1 MSDWKIDNKDLVDVY
16 ENVDLVHSIGAILM
30 DWLRDVDLIEFQ
42 LVRSI
47 NESKQHINVFKVTE
61 HIKSIIDKSKTP
73 LNIPL
78 PNQIPMIIKPKPYL
92 RITDNQGKI
101 HEQLGGYLLNGEK
114 IYNEIII
121 KKWRLRVKTKIDE
134 INIVYDAI
142 NNISSVGYKINK
154 DVSCFAAKRQILLG
168 YMV

>member
-1 MSDWKIDNKDLVDVY
+1 
-16 ENVDLVHSIGAILM
+16 
-30 DWLRDVDLIEFQ
+30 
-42 LVRSI
+42 
-47 NESKQHINVFKVTE
+47 
-61 HIKSIIDKSKTP
+61 
-73 LNIPL
+73 
-78 PNQIPMIIKPKPYL
+78 
-92 RITDNQGKI
+92 
-101 HEQLGGYLLNGEK
+101 LNGEK